1 LGMRHL
7 KRWKQNAPS
16 ARHDLMD
23 TELLR
28 DIRALLYILALDAT
42 NYRAHN
48 RLSKLEA
55 ERMEEEPH
63 DPRGGPSGV

>member
-1 LGMRHL
+1 MRHL
-7 KRWKQNAPS
+7 KRWKLNAPAS
-16 ARHDLMD
+16 RTDLVQ

-48 RLSKLEA
+48 RLSKLEE
-55 ERMEEEPH
+55 ERMEEDPD
-63 DPRGGPSGV
+63 DPRKGPSGV